1 MIINYND
8 SIYIAAVNQI
18 ITWEFNP
25 FTCLCLC
32 KAIPELSTSY
42 VFVLYFIS
50 SELFEARVAW
60 SLC

>member
-8 SIYIAAVNQI
+8 SFYIAAVNQT

-25 FTCLCLC
+25 FTSLCLC
-32 KAIPELSTSY
+32 KARPEVSTSY

-50 SELFEARVAW
+50 SELFEARVG
-60 SLC
+60 